1 LKKYRKNIRHLKNE
15 YEKKEKSILNEKI
28 IEEYKRIYLLR
39 VADHAKNGTIILMK
53 NLMNEDF
60 IFKDI
65 ISYLENSRKI
75 KLYINKLEQNFNF
88 TSHTSISFIIKG
100 SRFSLILVF
109 FKLNNN

>member
-1 LKKYRKNIRHLKNE
+1 MNMKKKG
-15 YEKKEKSILNEKI
+15 KSLLNEKI
-28 IEEYKRIYLLR
+28 IEEYKRMYLLR
-39 VADHAKNGTIILMK
+39 VADYAKNGTIILMK

-75 KLYINKLEQNFNF
+75 KLYIDKLVHNFNF
-88 TSHTSISFIIKG
+88 TSHTSISFNSKG

-109 FKLNNN
+109 FIILVFFFIIY